1 MVEKLLLSYENQVKY
16 LELIVQEITD
26 TLVKIENRNIV
37 EQLMKQYSLF
47 LNE

>member
-1 MVEKLLLSYENQVKY
+1 MEKLLLSYENQVKY